1 MIDSLDKTQKALFAV
16 LGTIFGA
23 AVTGIITYKVGTNQG
38 KKMPSTWKHD
48 DYLEGRTN
56 GVLQATKCQQ
66 PGPDSQTLERLMDLE
81 NRVSRTERSNY
92 SNVSNW

>member
-1 MIDSLDKTQKALFAV
+1 MITCRFVYVDGQNTGSGGVPSSNLKPV
-16 LGTIFGA
+16 IGSSPTI
-23 AVTGIITYKVGTNQG
+23 
-38 KKMPSTWKHD
+38 